1 MGGGLFKVGEFA
13 RLAQTSVK
21 TLHHYDEI
29 GLLPPAHVEEATGYR
44 YYGATQLPRLIRIFT
59 LRELGFSLE
68 QVGALLDAPLTREQ
82 IAALLRLKRDELRG
96 RVRAEQARLDAV
108 TRRLERVEREGTTPG
123 AYEVQVKAV
132 GALPVVALRCAL
144 EVPTPEQIS
153 LVVHQGFSRLFRSLH
168 RRRARY
174 GGGPNIIGWLDA
186 ERHEAPGDLL
196 VAAPLSA
203 PLPGAPDDGA
213 EDGVFPVT
221 LPAAPAV
228 ASVIHHGPV
237 RAVEGALVAL
247 FEFVGENGWRI
258 SGPRRDLM
266 WQYGGDPESG
276 DSVDEIQFP
285 VERSGGTEAGGTGP

>member
-1 MGGGLFKVGEFA
+1 MRGMFKVGEFA

-44 YYGATQLPRLIRIFT
+44 YYGVTQLPRLVRIFT
-59 LRELGFSLE
+59 LRELGFSLD
-68 QVGALLDAPLTREQ
+68 QVGALLDAPLTPEQ
-82 IAALLRLKRDELRG
+82 IAALLRLKRDEIQE

-108 TRRLERVEREGTTPG
+108 TRRLERVEREGATLG
-123 AYEVQVKAV
+123 AYEVQIKEVET
-132 GALPVVALRCAL
+132 LPVAALRCAL
-144 EVPTPEQIS
+144 EVPSPEQIS
-153 LVVHQGFSRLFRSLH
+153 LVIHQGFRRLFQALH

-174 GGGPNIIGWLDA
+174 GGGPNIINWLEA

-196 VAAPLSA
+196 VAVPLSA
-203 PLPGAPDDGA
+203 PLPGAPAGT
-213 EDGVFPVT
+213 EDSVRSIT
-221 LPAAPAV
+221 LPAAPSV

-247 FEFVGENGWRI
+247 FTYVEENGWRI

-266 WQYGGDPESG
+266 WQYGGDPDSG
-276 DSVDEIQFP
+276 DSMDEIQFP
-285 VERSGGTEAGGTGP
+285 IQRVEGMRGVAEP